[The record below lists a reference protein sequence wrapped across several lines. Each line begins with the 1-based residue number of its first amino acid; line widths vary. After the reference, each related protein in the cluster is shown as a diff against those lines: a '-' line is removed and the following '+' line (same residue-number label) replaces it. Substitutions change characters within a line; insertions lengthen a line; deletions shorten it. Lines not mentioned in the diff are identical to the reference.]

1 MGRGDG
7 PVEPPQVRV
16 PHLRCLS
23 EFCRDWKLK
32 YCDKT
37 IRTASNYICVCSCVR
52 VRVCVSV
59 FRVTRG
65 WTCTLGGMG
74 MEMFTPH
81 CRDTLVSSGN
91 TDSPSTLCGAF
102 MDTCL
107 FSQKKKKEKGKNVM
121 WCVLLSLL
129 LEWTTLITSSE
140 SKAVMTFC
148 LKLWG
153 DAFMDS
159 GWFVYS
165 QWPGLVLV
173 RARGSGHQ
181 LCGHLHLHLGH
192 QVKMNEYHDVTFT
205 AYHLITSGLVE
216 II

>member
-52 VRVCVSV
+52 VRVCV

-74 MEMFTPH
+74 MGMFTPH

-107 FSQKKKKEKGKNVM
+107 FSQKKKEKGKNVM

-140 SKAVMTFC
+140 SESKAVMHSWTV
-148 LKLWG
+148 G
-153 DAFMDS
+153 DLFILSDLDWS
-159 GWFVYS
+159 WFE
-165 QWPGLVLV
+165 PEVLV
-173 RARGSGHQ
+173 TSSVDTYIYIWDTRWRWMNIMT
-181 LCGHLHLHLGH
+181 LHLLRTTLSHR
-192 QVKMNEYHDVTFT
+192 V
-205 AYHLITSGLVE
+205 
-216 II
+216 